1 MAQIKPEGIVQS
13 DPQVKLIEAIVK
25 QAYLDIFQHI
35 QAGKDSQSVKV
46 KIKGLEK
53 IVAEYDLDLQ
63 AWADVTVPGLYK
75 EGMDNAIKQAIKDN
89 IVYTFEDKF
98 ATFHQQTIQ
107 LIVQNAYK
115 YTQKIADGLEEAG
128 TSAITAEQA
137 EKVAIQVARGEIAG
151 SDLKTIAKNVENEL
165 RASSLS
171 AITYKNG
178 RNVSVD
184 GYARTLA
191 RSILTEAQVTGIQNT
206 HIEEGYDLV
215 QVSDHFGE
223 CAICRPWEN
232 EVLSLTGRTRGYTTL
247 DKAKEAGL
255 FHSNCR
261 HSISPYFE
269 GLASVSKFW
278 DVESQSYISK
288 ADPLVEQAKMMK
300 LEGKTFADFMTVNN
314 IKNYGNINIINVNT
328 VKEEFFIPR
337 FQQGGFLTQK
347 SASGISYFAQDRIN
361 ALNQA
366 LKIFAKVGKA
376 NVKDFKGGYS
386 LDKIIDNP
394 LLFEKYPR
402 LKEQNVVFADFHTD
416 KKYGL
421 YYDNTIFINSK
432 LYEKNPI
439 KLTSTIVHEV
449 QHVKQDINKMVS
461 ISEEIEKGKI
471 KKAWDSQRE
480 IDARRQQQ
488 LFVESQESKE
498 KLKKVWDSVQ
508 DISKENIL
516 KAYEQFTTKIGIQQ
530 YNNINEAIKTG
541 DKAKLRRI
549 IAKENNPEIKNS
561 LQRMLKYL

>member
-25 QAYLDIFQHI
+25 QAYLDIFQYI
-35 QAGKDSQSVKV
+35 QSGKDSQSVKT

-63 AWADVTVPGLYK
+63 AWADVSIPGLYK

-98 ATFHQQTIQ
+98 ADFHQQTIQ

-223 CAICRPWEN
+223 CDICRPWEN
-232 EVLSLTGRTRGYTTL
+232 EVLSLTGRTKGYTTL
-247 DKAKEAGL
+247 DKAKNAGL

-269 GLASVSKFW
+269 GLASVSQVYDTKTKTYQPKELVEAQNWVKEKGIRDSTDTVTQEAKKYISSSEKEALKLIKAGTTPAQFG
-278 DVESQSYISK
+278 DLDIPPGEIIKANQRYTGLSLLADYDNAELAQDYTLANRIAGVIVESKDQKIMPYK
-288 ADPLVEQAKMMK
+288 NTFLQRYDANLAK
-300 LEGKTFADFMTVNN
+300 
-314 IKNYGNINIINVNT
+314 
-328 VKEEFFIPR
+328 R
-337 FQQGGFLTQK
+337 
-347 SASGISYFAQDRIN
+347 
-361 ALNQA
+361 NQP
-366 LKIFAKVGKA
+366 KIQEKD
-376 NVKDFKGGYS
+376 VKD
-386 LDKIIDNP
+386 
-394 LLFEKYPR
+394 
-402 LKEQNVVFADFHTD
+402 
-416 KKYGL
+416 
-421 YYDNTIFINSK
+421 
-432 LYEKNPI
+432 
-439 KLTSTIVHEV
+439 
-449 QHVKQDINKMVS
+449 
-461 ISEEIEKGKI
+461 
-471 KKAWDSQRE
+471 
-480 IDARRQQQ
+480 
-488 LFVESQESKE
+488 
-498 KLKKVWDSVQ
+498 
-508 DISKENIL
+508 IL

-530 YNNINEAIKTG
+530 YNNINDAIKTG

-549 IAKENNPEIKNS
+549 IAKEKNEEIKTS
-561 LQRMLKYL
+561 LQRMLKYI

>member
-35 QAGKDSQSVKV
+35 QAGKDSQSIKV

-89 IVYTFEDKF
+89 IKYTFEDKF
-98 ATFHQQTIQ
+98 ASFHQQTIQ
-107 LIVQNAYK
+107 LIVQNAYQ
-115 YTQKIADGLEEAG
+115 YTQKIASGLKEAG
-128 TSAITAEQA
+128 VSAITAEQA

-206 HIEEGYDLV
+206 QIEEGYDLV

-223 CAICRPWEN
+223 CALCKPFEN
-232 EVLSLTGRTRGYTTL
+232 EILSLTGRTKGYMTV
-247 DKAKEAGL
+247 DQAKNAGL

-269 GLASVSKFW
+269 GLASVSRVYDAKTQTYQPK
-278 DVESQSYISK
+278 E
-288 ADPLVEQAKMMK
+288 LVEAQNWVKEK
-300 LEGKTFADFMTVNN
+300 G
-314 IKNYGNINIINVNT
+314 IKDSVNT
-328 VKEEFFIPR
+328 VTKESKKYITPEEKEILAEVKKGKSLNSLFDAGYT
-337 FQQGGFLTQK
+337 QGSLSKVNQRLNGLELL
-347 SASGISYFAQDRIN
+347 ADYDNAELAQDYILSNRI
-361 ALNQA
+361 AGVIVESKDK
-366 LKIFAKVGKA
+366 KITQYKNTF
-376 NVKDFKGGYS
+376 
-386 LDKIIDNP
+386 LDKYNEDLAKRTQPKIQ
-394 LLFEKYPR
+394 EK
-402 LKEQNVVFADFHTD
+402 
-416 KKYGL
+416 
-421 YYDNTIFINSK
+421 
-432 LYEKNPI
+432 
-439 KLTSTIVHEV
+439 
-449 QHVKQDINKMVS
+449 
-461 ISEEIEKGKI
+461 
-471 KKAWDSQRE
+471 
-480 IDARRQQQ
+480 DA
-488 LFVESQESKE
+488 K
-498 KLKKVWDSVQ
+498 D
-508 DISKENIL
+508 IL

-530 YNNINEAIKTG
+530 YNNINDAIKTG
-541 DKAKLRRI
+541 DKAKLKQI
-549 IAKENNPEIKNS
+549 IAKENNTEIKNS

>member
-25 QAYLDIFQHI
+25 QAYLDIFQYI
-35 QAGKDSQSVKV
+35 QSGKDSQSVKV

-63 AWADVTVPGLYK
+63 AWADVTIPGLYK
-75 EGMDNAIKQAIKDN
+75 EGMDNAVNQAIKDN
-89 IVYTFEDKF
+89 IEYTFQAKF
-98 ATFHQQTIQ
+98 ATFHKQTIQ
-107 LIVQNAYK
+107 LIVQNAYQ
-115 YTQKIADGLEEAG
+115 YTQKIASGLEEAG
-128 TSAITAEQA
+128 VSAITAEQA

-223 CAICRPWEN
+223 CDICRPWEN

-269 GLASVSKFW
+269 GLAAVSKVYDPETKTYKPKT
-278 DVESQSYISK
+278 DV
-288 ADPLVEQAKMMK
+288 DPQNRGEVDAK
-300 LEGKTFADFMTVNN
+300 
-314 IKNYGNINIINVNT
+314 
-328 VKEEFFIPR
+328 
-337 FQQGGFLTQK
+337 
-347 SASGISYFAQDRIN
+347 S
-361 ALNQA
+361 
-366 LKIFAKVGKA
+366 
-376 NVKDFKGGYS
+376 
-386 LDKIIDNP
+386 
-394 LLFEKYPR
+394 
-402 LKEQNVVFADFHTD
+402 
-416 KKYGL
+416 
-421 YYDNTIFINSK
+421 
-432 LYEKNPI
+432 
-439 KLTSTIVHEV
+439 
-449 QHVKQDINKMVS
+449 
-461 ISEEIEKGKI
+461 
-471 KKAWDSQRE
+471 
-480 IDARRQQQ
+480 
-488 LFVESQESKE
+488 
-498 KLKKVWDSVQ
+498 
-508 DISKENIL
+508 IL

-530 YNNINEAIKTG
+530 YNNINDAIKTG
-541 DKAKLRRI
+541 DKAKLKRI

>member
-1 MAQIKPEGIVQS
+1 MAKIKPEGIVQS

-46 KIKGLEK
+46 KIRGLQE

-75 EGMDNAIKQAIKDN
+75 EGMDNAVNQAIKDN
-89 IVYTFEDKF
+89 IEYTFQAKF
-98 ATFHQQTIQ
+98 AAFHKQTIQ
-107 LIVQNAYK
+107 LIVQNAYQ
-115 YTQKIADGLEEAG
+115 YTQKIASGLEEAG
-128 TSAITAEQA
+128 VSAITAEQA

-191 RSILTEAQVTGIQNT
+191 RSILTEAQVTAIQNT

-223 CAICRPWEN
+223 CDICRPWEN

-269 GLASVSKFW
+269 GLAAVSKVYDPETKTYKPKT
-278 DVESQSYISK
+278 DV
-288 ADPLVEQAKMMK
+288 DPQNRGEVDAK
-300 LEGKTFADFMTVNN
+300 
-314 IKNYGNINIINVNT
+314 
-328 VKEEFFIPR
+328 
-337 FQQGGFLTQK
+337 
-347 SASGISYFAQDRIN
+347 S
-361 ALNQA
+361 
-366 LKIFAKVGKA
+366 
-376 NVKDFKGGYS
+376 
-386 LDKIIDNP
+386 
-394 LLFEKYPR
+394 
-402 LKEQNVVFADFHTD
+402 
-416 KKYGL
+416 
-421 YYDNTIFINSK
+421 
-432 LYEKNPI
+432 
-439 KLTSTIVHEV
+439 
-449 QHVKQDINKMVS
+449 
-461 ISEEIEKGKI
+461 
-471 KKAWDSQRE
+471 
-480 IDARRQQQ
+480 
-488 LFVESQESKE
+488 
-498 KLKKVWDSVQ
+498 
-508 DISKENIL
+508 IL
-516 KAYEQFTTKIGIQQ
+516 KAYEQFTTRIGIQQ
-530 YNNINEAIKTG
+530 YNNINDAIKTG

-561 LQRMLKYL
+561 LERMLKYL

>member
-25 QAYLDIFQHI
+25 QAYLDIFQYI
-35 QAGKDSQSVKV
+35 QSGKDSQSVKT

-63 AWADVTVPGLYK
+63 AWADVSIPGLYK

-98 ATFHQQTIQ
+98 ADFHQQTIR

-191 RSILTEAQVTGIQNT
+191 RSILTEAQVTAIQNT

-232 EVLSLTGRTRGYTTL
+232 EVLSLTGRTRNYTTL
-247 DKAKEAGL
+247 DKAKNAGL

-269 GLASVSKFW
+269 GLAAVSK
-278 DVESQSYISK
+278 VY
-288 ADPLVEQAKMMK
+288 DPETKTYKPKTDIDPQNRGEVDAK
-300 LEGKTFADFMTVNN
+300 
-314 IKNYGNINIINVNT
+314 
-328 VKEEFFIPR
+328 
-337 FQQGGFLTQK
+337 
-347 SASGISYFAQDRIN
+347 S
-361 ALNQA
+361 
-366 LKIFAKVGKA
+366 
-376 NVKDFKGGYS
+376 
-386 LDKIIDNP
+386 
-394 LLFEKYPR
+394 
-402 LKEQNVVFADFHTD
+402 
-416 KKYGL
+416 
-421 YYDNTIFINSK
+421 
-432 LYEKNPI
+432 
-439 KLTSTIVHEV
+439 
-449 QHVKQDINKMVS
+449 
-461 ISEEIEKGKI
+461 
-471 KKAWDSQRE
+471 
-480 IDARRQQQ
+480 
-488 LFVESQESKE
+488 
-498 KLKKVWDSVQ
+498 
-508 DISKENIL
+508 IL

-530 YNNINEAIKTG
+530 YNNINDAIKTG

-549 IAKENNPEIKNS
+549 IAKEKNTEIKNS
-561 LQRMLKYL
+561 LQRMLKYI